1 MCESWLPS
9 FSSLPLA
16 AEITEGES
24 GREDLN
30 GLLKM
35 SPNKWTRPG
44 LAVVSGLALAAAF
57 PKIDLNLFAWVAFV
71 PLFYAIEHQPLR
83 RVFGYAWLQ
92 GFVCFVGS
100 LYWVVIALHDFAG
113 MPAVLAVLPMLL
125 LAAIMGTYTA
135 AAIWSGA
142 FTARRLRIPSVL
154 TIPIAWTALEWVR
167 TYFPIGF
174 PWNLL
179 GYAAYRNIELIQFAE
194 FTGVYGV
201 SALIIFFNVVTYVV
215 MFQLYPRRVQTA
227 SLGALTGTMALALIF
242 GSWRIHRLSTAA
254 PQGSL
259 KVAMVQGDIPQ
270 SLKWDPKFLETSF
283 EIYRAQSE
291 AAAQRGADLIVW
303 PEAAATFFFQPND
316 RYPARFADDA
326 AYRQRLLQL
335 AARTGEPILFG
346 APALGVEDNRI
357 GFYNRAY
364 LVSARG
370 KVEGWYDKIQLVPFG
385 EYVPLRKLL
394 GGLVKRVVA
403 GFGDMFAG
411 REQTIFEVHGAK
423 LAVLI
428 CYESVFPNLTRTA
441 VKRGAGILM
450 NITNDAW
457 YGKSSAP
464 YQMLAMAAMRSVETK
479 VPMVRVA
486 NTGISA
492 VIQSDGT
499 ITARTALFKRGT
511 ETEHVYWRQEKTVY
525 AQVGDIFAE
534 SCSAFTLIAL
544 GIAFMRPRPSAT
556 EQEEELAALMSA
568 NGRRS

>member
-1 MCESWLPS
+1 ML
-9 FSSLPLA
+9 
-16 AEITEGES
+16 
-24 GREDLN
+24 
-30 GLLKM
+30 
-35 SPNKWTRPG
+35 NKWKRPG
-44 LAVVSGLALAAAF
+44 LAAVSGLALAAAF
-57 PKIDLNLFAWVAFV
+57 PKIDLSLFAWVAFI
-71 PLFYAIEHQPLR
+71 PLFCAIERQSLR
-83 RVFGYAWLQ
+83 RVFCYAWLQ
-92 GFVCFVGS
+92 GLVCFIAS
-100 LYWVVIALHDFAG
+100 LYWVVIALHVFASV
-113 MPAVLAVLPMLL
+113 PSVLAVLPMLL
-125 LAAIMGTYTA
+125 LAAIMGIYTA
-135 AAIWSGA
+135 AAIWSGE
-142 FTARRLRIPSVL
+142 FIARRLGIANLL

-201 SALIIFFNVVTYVV
+201 SALIIFFNVVAYAVI
-215 MFQLYPRRVQTA
+215 FQVYSRRVQIMGLGTLTA
-227 SLGALTGTMALALIF
+227 AMALALIF
-242 GSWRIHRLSTAA
+242 GVWRVHQLSTAA
-254 PQGSL
+254 PLGSL

-291 AAAQRGADLIVW
+291 AAVQRGADLIVW
-303 PEAAATFFFQPND
+303 PEAAATFFFQPDD
-316 RYPARFADDA
+316 RYPAQFATDA
-326 AYRQRLLQL
+326 AYRQRLLEL

-364 LVSARG
+364 LVSGSG

-394 GGLVKRVVA
+394 GGLVNRVVV
-403 GFGDMFAG
+403 GFGDLFAG
-411 REQTIFEVHGAK
+411 RRQTLFEVHGAK

-441 VKRGAGILM
+441 VERGANILM

-464 YQMLAMAAMRSVETK
+464 YQLLAMAAMRSAETK
-479 VPMVRVA
+479 APMVRVA

-492 VIQSDGT
+492 VIQSDGA
-499 ITARTALFKRGT
+499 ITARTSLFKRGT
-511 ETEHVYWRQEKTVY
+511 ETEHVYWRQERTVY
-525 AQVGDIFAE
+525 TQVGDIFAE
-534 SCSAFTLIAL
+534 TCLALTLIAL
-544 GIAFMRPRPSAT
+544 VIALARPRPAAG
-556 EQEEELAALMSA
+556 EQEQELAALMSA
-568 NGRRS
+568 NGHRG